1 MKSLLYMF
9 RRYRLA
15 TLLNL
20 LGLGIAVATF
30 YLFMTQVIYNRTYN
44 HNIYNHEQMYRLEI
58 NGNLFGDALSCKI
71 CRPFVT
77 ILKDIPQVKDATYI
91 SPYLNQME
99 IKVGERNLT
108 VPILN
113 TGTVKLRSPT

>member
-44 HNIYNHEQMYRLEI
+44 HNIREYEQVYRLEI
-58 NGNLFGDALSCKI
+58 NGSLFGDAWDC
-71 CRPFVT
+71 
-77 ILKDIPQVKDATYI
+77 
-91 SPYLNQME
+91 
-99 IKVGERNLT
+99 
-108 VPILN
+108 
-113 TGTVKLRSPT
+113 

>member
-20 LGLGIAVATF
+20 LGLGVAVATF

-44 HNIYNHEQMYRLEI
+44 HNIHDHEHMYRLEI
-58 NGNLFGDALSCKI
+58 YGGLFGEDWGCNI

-77 ILKDIPQVKDATYI
+77 LLKEIPQVKDATYI
-91 SPYLNQME
+91 SPYYINKTDA
-99 IKVGERNLT
+99 KVGNRTIT
-108 VPILN
+108 VP
-113 TGTVKLRSPT
+113 